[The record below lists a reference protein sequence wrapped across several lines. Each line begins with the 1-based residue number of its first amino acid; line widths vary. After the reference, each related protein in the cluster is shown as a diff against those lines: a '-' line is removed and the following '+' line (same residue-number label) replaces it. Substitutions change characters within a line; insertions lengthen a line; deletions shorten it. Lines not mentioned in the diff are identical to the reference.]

1 MNVRKVPVLLS
12 IVAALIVL
20 ALAGCGGGGKKAE
33 TTTTSPTT
41 TPKRVAATPTT
52 APKQVAA
59 TPTTAP
65 PISAEGGVRVVEVT
79 NHDLAGSG
87 AYRFDPKD
95 FVFKIGETVTIRV
108 TAESEFHTFNVD
120 ELGIALELNPG
131 QTVGK
136 TFTFN
141 RAGTFKLYCIPHQD
155 KGMVGTFTIRALGP

>member
-1 MNVRKVPVLLS
+1 MNVRKVTVLLS

-41 TPKRVAATPTT
+41 TPKR
-52 APKQVAA
+52 VAA